1 MSDLVGRNL
10 GKYRIVSRLGQGGMA
25 EVYKAYQPGL
35 ERYIAIK
42 VLHPHLAQDEEFVGR
57 FEREA
62 RSVSRLR
69 HQHIL
74 QVFDFDSDNSQH
86 YMVMELVN
94 GPNLREEL
102 AYRQQMQQWYTLL
115 EIGRLM
121 IALCQ
126 ATAYAHQQGMV
137 HRDIKPSNLMFT
149 EDGQLLMVDFGI
161 ARILGNTQYT
171 VTGALIGSPSYMS
184 PEQGRSG
191 QADARSDIYSLGI
204 VLYELVTGRLPY
216 QGDTPMATILMH
228 INETLPLP
236 TSFQPDLPP
245 MIESA
250 ILKALSKKPEERFQT
265 GLEFATALR
274 RAFRLSPD
282 ETLLNEPIKPLRP
295 PDGPI
300 ELKPTDPSFQRTADT
315 PTADTPATITC
326 TKCQTV
332 NQESQRYCTQ
342 CGQALTN
349 RCSRCSTHNPVDAT
363 HCRSCG
369 ANLQAAR
376 HQRDAWMEEHQ
387 KHEAERKQALQQ
399 SKGANLKRLLNK
411 LSDAKEHDTT
421 IYLLQQY
428 GAEAVEPLVWLLK
441 DKNPTT
447 RYGAIKVLAAIKDSR
462 AVFPLISCLD
472 DTQPVVRYWA
482 VDALMKLKANTAVS
496 ALGDLLQDEHTKVR
510 EHAAQALAHIGTTE
524 AQEILKRNKR
534 KWWPFN

>member
-1 MSDLVGRNL
+1 
-10 GKYRIVSRLGQGGMA
+10 
-25 EVYKAYQPGL
+25 
-35 ERYIAIK
+35 
-42 VLHPHLAQDEEFVGR
+42 LHPHLAQDEEFIGR

-74 QVFDFDSDNSQH
+74 QVFDFDSDNKQH

-102 AYRQQMQQWYTLL
+102 AYRQQMQQWYTLP
-115 EIGRLM
+115 EIGRLL

-161 ARILGNTQYT
+161 ARILGNTQFT

-216 QGDTPMATILMH
+216 QGDTPMATVLMH

-245 MIESA
+245 MIESV

-265 GLEFATALR
+265 GLTFATALR
-274 RAFRLSPD
+274 QAFQLSPD
-282 ETLLNEPIKPLRP
+282 DTLLNEPIKPIRP
-295 PDGPI
+295 PDSPG
-300 ELKPTDPSFQRTADT
+300 ELKPTDPSFQRTADN
-315 PTADTPATITC
+315 PTADTPTTITC
-326 TKCQTV
+326 TNCQTI

-342 CGQALTN
+342 CGQPLTN
-349 RCSRCSTHNPVDAT
+349 RCSRCYTHNPVDAT

-369 ANLQAAR
+369 ANLRAAR

-399 SKGANLKRLLNK
+399 SKGANLKRLLSK
-411 LSDAKEHDTT
+411 LSDAQEHDTT

-441 DKNPTT
+441 DKNSTT

-462 AVFPLISCLD
+462 AIFPLISCLD
-472 DTQPVVRYWA
+472 DAQPVVRYWA
-482 VDALMKLKANTAVS
+482 VDALMKLKAETAVS

-510 EHAAQALAHIGTTE
+510 EHAAQALAHIGTAE

-534 KWWPFN
+534 KWWPFS

>member
-35 ERYIAIK
+35 ERYVAIK
-42 VLHPHLAQDEEFVGR
+42 VLHPHLAQDQEFVGR

-74 QVFDFDSDNSQH
+74 QVFDFDSDNDQH

-94 GPNLREEL
+94 GPSLREEL
-102 AYRQQMQQWYTLL
+102 AYRQQVQQRFTLP
-115 EIGRLM
+115 EVGRLT

-126 ATAYAHQQGMV
+126 AIAYAHQQGMV

-191 QADARSDIYSLGI
+191 RADARSDVYSLGV
-204 VLYELVTGRLPY
+204 VLYEMATGRTPY
-216 QGDTPMATILMH
+216 RGDTPMATILMH
-228 INETLPLP
+228 ISETLPLP
-236 TSFQPDLPP
+236 TSFQPDLPSA
-245 MIESA
+245 IESV
-250 ILKALSKKPEERFQT
+250 ILKALSKNPEERFQT
-265 GLEFATALR
+265 GLAFAIALR
-274 RAFRLSPD
+274 QAFQLSPD
-282 ETLLNEPIKPLRP
+282 DTLLSQPIKPIRP
-295 PDGPI
+295 RDTPG
-300 ELKPTDPSFQRTADT
+300 ELKPDDPSFLPTSDT
-315 PTADTPATITC
+315 PTAGDTPTITC
-326 TKCQTV
+326 INCQTI
-332 NQESQRYCTQ
+332 NQASQRFCTH
-342 CGQALTN
+342 CGHALTT
-349 RCSRCSTHNPVDAT
+349 RCLRCYTYNSVGAT

-376 HQRDAWMEEHQ
+376 QRRDAWMEEYQ
-387 KHEAERKQALQQ
+387 QHEAERKQALQQ
-399 SKGANLKRLLNK
+399 SKEANLKRLLNK
-411 LSDAKEHDTT
+411 LGEAKEHDTT

-428 GAEAVEPLVWLLK
+428 GAEAVEPLVGLLK
-441 DKNPTT
+441 DKTPTT
-447 RYGAIKVLAAIKDSR
+447 RYGAIKVLAAIKDRR
-462 AVFPLISCLD
+462 AIFPLISCLSD
-472 DTQPVVRYWA
+472 SQPVVRYWA
-482 VDALMKLKANTAVS
+482 VDALMKLKAEAAVS
-496 ALGDLLQDEHTKVR
+496 ALGDLLKDEHTKVR
-510 EHAAQALAHIGTTE
+510 EHAAQALVHIGTAE

-534 KWWPFN
+534 KWWPF

>member
-1 MSDLVGRNL
+1 
-10 GKYRIVSRLGQGGMA
+10 
-25 EVYKAYQPGL
+25 
-35 ERYIAIK
+35 
-42 VLHPHLAQDEEFVGR
+42 
-57 FEREA
+57 
-62 RSVSRLR
+62 
-69 HQHIL
+69 
-74 QVFDFDSDNSQH
+74 
-86 YMVMELVN
+86 
-94 GPNLREEL
+94 L
-102 AYRQQMQQWYTLL
+102 AYRQQMQQWYTLQ
-115 EIGRLM
+115 EIGRLL

-161 ARILGNTQYT
+161 ARILGNTQFT

-216 QGDTPMATILMH
+216 QGDTPMATVLMH

-245 MIESA
+245 MIESV

-265 GLEFATALR
+265 GLTFATALR
-274 RAFRLSPD
+274 QAFQLSPD
-282 ETLLNEPIKPLRP
+282 DTLLNEPIKPIRP
-295 PDGPI
+295 PDSPG
-300 ELKPTDPSFQRTADT
+300 ELKPTDPSFQRTADI
-315 PTADTPATITC
+315 PTADTPTTITC
-326 TKCQTV
+326 TNCQTI

-342 CGQALTN
+342 CGQPLTN
-349 RCSRCSTHNPVDAT
+349 RCSRCYTHNPVDAT

-369 ANLQAAR
+369 ANLRAAR

-399 SKGANLKRLLNK
+399 SKGANLKRLLSK
-411 LSDAKEHDTT
+411 LSDAQEHDTT

-441 DKNPTT
+441 DKNSTT

-462 AVFPLISCLD
+462 AIFPLISCLD
-472 DTQPVVRYWA
+472 DAQPVVRYWA
-482 VDALMKLKANTAVS
+482 VDALMKLKAETAVS
-496 ALGDLLQDEHTKVR
+496 ALGDLLQYEHTKVR
-510 EHAAQALAHIGTTE
+510 EHAALALAHIGTAE

-534 KWWPFN
+534 KWWPFS